1 MRRFGFVVLVLVL
14 VVGKFT
20 TVLHDTEAASE
31 APAVSA
37 DQTSDSTPVAAVF
50 DLCCR

>member
-1 MRRFGFVVLVLVL
+1 MRHFGFVVLVLVL

-31 APAVSA
+31 APAIST
-37 DQTSDSTPVAAVF
+37 DQTSDSALVAVVF
-50 DLCCR
+50 DICCR